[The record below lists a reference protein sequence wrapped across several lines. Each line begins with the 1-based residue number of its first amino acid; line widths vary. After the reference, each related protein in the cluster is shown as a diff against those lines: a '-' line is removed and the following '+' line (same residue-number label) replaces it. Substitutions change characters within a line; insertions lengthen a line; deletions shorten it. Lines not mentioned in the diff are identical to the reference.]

1 MSKKEIK
8 RLTRNEART
17 SLTIVSRTLAFMKD
31 ASRSVALEPIRS
43 PSRRSNVPSGIWPE
57 NHLRA
62 PGPDDGAICEF
73 VNCYGPRVRGCC
85 GCRRRTAGSWSVCS
99 RRSRR
104 SLSSPHD
111 GLAAGT
117 TSRGGCH
124 CRKAEFRRAR
134 MRTRDMGGPP
144 APLIHR
150 VLFGPCAVQSD

>member
-8 RLTRNEART
+8 RLTRNEVRT

-31 ASRSVALEPIRS
+31 ASRSVALEPTRS

-62 PGPDDGAICEF
+62 PGLGDGAIREI
-73 VNCYGPRVRGCC
+73 VNCYRRRVRGCC

-99 RRSRR
+99 RRSRQ
-104 SLSSPHD
+104 SLSSLHG

-134 MRTRDMGGPP
+134 RRTKDMGGPP
-144 APLIHR
+144 GPPIHR
-150 VLFGPCAVQSD
+150 GLFGPYAVQSD